1 MSAFKSP
8 FEKLSFEAQDRMAQS
23 LEPGGA
29 THDLL
34 LDILL
39 QIQESNKRAEAAPSS
54 GSIFNGIT
62 IKEAIALRVL
72 GQKGLTAI
80 ADGLG
85 KIADVIDGMETS
97 GKDAKEKMEAL
108 AEGISSFQGLG
119 KAIFQFAGYLLL
131 ATPLLVV
138 GVLAAPLFALSMF
151 IIVKALQFAAKPL
164 TDEKTRE
171 ALIALGDV
179 ADGIF
184 SFGWKLALSLLIYP
198 FALLAMA
205 IVVPTI
211 LLLGGLFFLLDKLN
225 VEKSMIK
232 TSEALVKAAQSIL
245 WLGAALAIFGLI
257 FPPNKKSLMTLGMVS
272 LVVLGVAV
280 VYYLIGMFD
289 KNIVKGARAI
299 AFVALSIVVLA
310 LAIKLFEILMPADP
324 WDFFLKLGV
333 AIVGLGAVYFLAGLL
348 SKQIIKGALAM
359 ALVGISLIIL
369 GVGIMVIKMSLPGW
383 EEIGMILAI
392 VGGLGIVMGIAGAG
406 PIPGFIMAG
415 AAAMIVVGISL
426 ITIGAGVLIFSKALE
441 NMDWEKIGMMGAI
454 VAGLAIAMGVAGA
467 GAIFIIPGAAAMTL
481 AGLALAAVGAGTLVM
496 AKVFEGSAWKNMIAT
511 HHVAE
516 GFLGFGGGP
525 VSNLQALMEAIGY
538 SFMWNPI
545 SALGIVAGS
554 GAMTAAGL
562 AMQVL
567 APGINAMS
575 KVFNGSAW
583 KKMVAT
589 HHIEKGSSWNPFS
602 SDTPVSNIMHL
613 IQQLGLAFNLG
624 WSAFSIMAGAGAM
637 VTVGKSLQHLAFG
650 INFFMKTGV
659 QPLMAM
665 QIGFMVSAI
674 ATPFG
679 IIGKKYG
686 GGTGIFGLGPSPL
699 MEGVRATQG
708 MGKALTSIA
717 TGMVQMAKLR
727 FPEYNDP
734 KNPEK
739 ITGYTTLTGGD
750 MNKVSTNVMMMA
762 MKLGFAFGMVG
773 KMFPR
778 EPRSGILGLW
788 GFTKPSPVQQG
799 ISSMGGMGAVLT
811 SIAKGMIDMS
821 KMKFPVYG
829 DPNKPD
835 KVTEYITLTNGNLE
849 AVISNVVAMVDAL
862 AGGFAAIGIKYPR
875 EPMGGIL
882 GFYGFSQDSL
892 VGQGINAVSGMG
904 EVLQAVAKGML
915 DMAKMEFPVYG
926 DPNDPL
932 KVTEKITLTNGD
944 LGAVVGNITAM
955 METIAESF
963 AYIGREYGGWWFG
976 GDIGDGVDAMKEIA
990 PVLTKIMDPIKKFLT
1005 TDGVDMNKA
1014 PKQMT
1019 DLFVTLTTMFD
1030 KFARIG
1036 EYEIKFVGY
1045 ALEDFFDAFRNK
1057 GFRFTRFLS
1066 MGEPRAQKAMA
1077 SIITMFQRLSQI
1089 KNIWSTAMA
1098 LSQIGRAIGSMR
1110 SEETMNFES
1119 SGGGRYDFERK
1130 RSSGSSTKKGYGE
1143 VIQLIGMLGQPKPF
1157 LYMNAN
1163 ALMKVSA
1170 SYHRI
1175 GQTSPFAG
1183 IMLATLGSK
1192 LNELDL
1198 EDTAESM
1205 EKIAKSYWIISQS
1218 SKEMQ
1223 VEALK
1228 ESTKMFEAL
1237 AYLSEQGGEDAI
1249 EALGDELIEAI
1260 KKLALMIADFGGTV
1274 EEAREEN
1281 KSFVENVAGSVN
1293 KGMNKL
1299 FGYGGGSGGSGGG
1312 TATTTTTPTTQSSS
1326 GGGDKKVVQEL
1337 RTMNANL
1344 SAFLERV
1351 QG

>member
-80 ADGLG
+80 AEGLG
-85 KIADVIDGMETS
+85 KIADVIDGMETE

-198 FALLAMA
+198 FALLAMV

-211 LLLGGLFFLLDKLN
+211 LLLGGLFFLLDKMN
-225 VEKSMIK
+225 IEKSMIK

-272 LVVLGVAV
+272 LVVIGLAV
-280 VYYLIGMFD
+280 VYYLVGMFD

-392 VGGLGIVMGIAGAG
+392 VAGLGIVMGIAGAG
-406 PIPGFIMAG
+406 PVPAFIMAG

-426 ITIGAGVLIFSKALE
+426 ITIGAGVLVFSKALE

-454 VAGLAIAMGVAGA
+454 IGGLGIAMGVAGA
-467 GAIFIIPGAAAMTL
+467 ASLFIGLGAAAMTL
-481 AGLALAAVGAGTLVM
+481 AGIALGAVALGTLAM
-496 AKVFEGSAWKNMIAT
+496 SKVFEGSGWSNMLAE
-511 HHVAE
+511 HHVSE

-525 VSNLQALMEAIGY
+525 VSNLQALLEAIGY
-538 SFMWNPI
+538 SFMWDPFR
-545 SALGIVAGS
+545 AAGIVLGA

-562 AMQVL
+562 AMLAL

-575 KVFNGSAW
+575 GVFAGTNW
-583 KKMVAT
+583 KSMIAT
-589 HHIEKGSSWNPFS
+589 HHYEEGWFPW
-602 SDTPVSNIMHL
+602 SDASPISNIMHL
-613 IQQLGLAFNLG
+613 ITQLGAAFNLG
-624 WSAFSIMAGAGAM
+624 WAAFGILRGARA
-637 VTVGKSLQHLAFG
+637 VKEIGKGLINLAFG
-650 INFFMKTGV
+650 IKVFMNTGV
-659 QPLMAM
+659 NWGIAFA
-665 QIGFMVSAI
+665 IGQMVKTI

-686 GGTGIFGLGPSPL
+686 GGTGFFGLGPSPL

-778 EPRSGILGLW
+778 ERRSGILGLW
-788 GFTKPSPVQQG
+788 GFTKPSPVSQG
-799 ISSMGGMGAVLT
+799 IASMGGMGEVLT

-990 PVLTKIMDPIKKFLT
+990 PVLTKIMDPIKKFLLT
-1005 TDGVDMNKA
+1005 EGVDMTKA
-1014 PKQMT
+1014 PQQMT
-1019 DLFVTLTTMFD
+1019 DLFVTLINMFD
-1030 KFARIG
+1030 KFAKIG
-1036 EYEIKFVGY
+1036 DYEIRWIGN
-1045 ALEDFFDAFRNK
+1045 AMEDFFNAFKNE

-1066 MGEPRAQKAMA
+1066 MGGAQAQRAII
-1077 SIITMFQRLSQI
+1077 SITTMFHRLSQI

-1098 LSQIGRAIGSMR
+1098 LQMIGRAVGSMR
-1110 SEETMNFES
+1110 SEETASFS
-1119 SGGGRYDFERK
+1119 SSSTDGFIRDSRS
-1130 RSSGSSTKKGYGE
+1130 SSGSMSKKGYGE
-1143 VIQLIGMLGQPKPF
+1143 VITLITLLGMPAPGLE
-1157 LYMNAN
+1157 MNARS
-1163 ALMKVSA
+1163 LMMA
-1170 SYHRI
+1170 SMSYRRI
-1175 GQTSPFAG
+1175 GTTFPMGG
-1183 IMLATLGSK
+1183 IMLAQLGAR
-1192 LNELDL
+1192 LDEFDL
-1198 EDTAESM
+1198 ESTAESM

-1312 TATTTTTPTTQSSS
+1312 TTTTTTTTQSSS

-1344 SAFLERV
+1344 TAFLERV